1 MSAQARRERKAPPK
15 TGGGKQNLL
24 VIDDHPIVRESLQR
38 LFEST
43 GRYSVD
49 LAVDGDDAK
58 LKFTPGN
65 YAVVLCDRNMRGNPK
80 EGDDV
85 IRRIKT
91 MAPTQK
97 VIMLSLTL
105 PKGERDSIGADDYV
119 DKNTHSDDIIAAVDR
134 LARQT
139 N

>member
-1 MSAQARRERKAPPK
+1 
-15 TGGGKQNLL
+15 
-24 VIDDHPIVRESLQR
+24 
-38 LFEST
+38 
-43 GRYSVD
+43 
-49 LAVDGDDAK
+49 
-58 LKFTPGN
+58 
-65 YAVVLCDRNMRGNPK
+65 MRGNPK